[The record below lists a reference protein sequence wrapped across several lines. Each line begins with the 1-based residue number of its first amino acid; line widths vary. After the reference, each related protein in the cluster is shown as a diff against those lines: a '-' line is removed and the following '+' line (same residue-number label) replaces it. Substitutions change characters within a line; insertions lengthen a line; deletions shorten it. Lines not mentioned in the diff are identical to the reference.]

1 MKIIRQLFAIC
12 AVVAG
17 FASLAPLAHA
27 EDAAPKA
34 QASVPNGL
42 VLRGD
47 ARCTE
52 CHDESD
58 KGGAALRIGKSKH
71 GTIADGRTPTCS
83 DCHGE
88 SNAHVGYKGS
98 GKPPKPDFV
107 FGKMSRTDA
116 QDRNKACMSCH
127 DTDVQRRHWEGSA
140 HQSRDVACTSCH
152 QIHTG
157 HDAVRDKREQAEV
170 CYTCHKEQR
179 ALANK
184 PSHHPIP
191 EGKMACS
198 DCHNPHG
205 TLGEKALVKDTVND
219 TCFQCH
225 AEKRGPFLWSHQPVT
240 DNCANCHNPHG
251 TTADYMLKTRAPFLC
266 LSCHDP
272 SSHLGY
278 VPGVAANVNTSK
290 NPSGTII
297 SATTPPDNW
306 NTNTAVGKTQ
316 GLSCMN
322 CHTEVHGS
330 NNPVNST
337 NAMHFWR

>member
-27 EDAAPKA
+27 QDAMPKA

-98 GKPPKPDFV
+98 GKPPKPDFA

-127 DTDVQRRHWEGSA
+127 DTDVQRRHWQGSA

-191 EGKMACS
+191 EGKMSCS

-205 TLGEKALVKDTVND
+205 T
-219 TCFQCH
+219 
-225 AEKRGPFLWSHQPVT
+225 
-240 DNCANCHNPHG
+240 
-251 TTADYMLKTRAPFLC
+251 TADFMLKTRAPFLC

-306 NTNTAVGKTQ
+306 NTNTAVGTTQ

-322 CHTEVHGS
+322 CHTQVHGS